1 MALPSTQGL
10 PAWRYCAPGVH
21 RLPDMQS
28 AVMAQA
34 QRVLAFGASFK
45 KMDQVR
51 KNLEAVAAHPGEELV
66 LDPNGYAI
74 VPSADQ
80 QALQN

>member
-1 MALPSTQGL
+1 M
-10 PAWRYCAPGVH
+10 R
-21 RLPDMQS
+21 S
-28 AVMAQA
+28 ASMAQA

-66 LDPNGYAI
+66 LDPSGYAI
-74 VPSADQ
+74 LPSADQ